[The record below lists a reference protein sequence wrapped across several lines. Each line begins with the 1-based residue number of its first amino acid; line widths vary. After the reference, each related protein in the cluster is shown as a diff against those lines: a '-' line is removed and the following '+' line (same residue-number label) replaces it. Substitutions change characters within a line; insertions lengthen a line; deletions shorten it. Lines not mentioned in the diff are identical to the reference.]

1 MFSRLSIQNYAL
13 IESLEMQP
21 HAAMNI
27 ITGETGAGKSIMLGA
42 VGLLL
47 GNRADTKVLYNTDRK
62 CIIEGEFNIASYNIE
77 GLFIQYDLD
86 FEAST
91 LIRREITPSGKS
103 RAFVNDTPVTLEI
116 LKDLGS
122 HLMDIHSQ
130 HQTLQLST
138 SDFQLNIIDTYASNR
153 ELLESY
159 QEKYTSYKKAS
170 KKLAELKANAERIA
184 QESDY
189 NTYLLKELVEA
200 SLIENEQE
208 GLEEELKVLE
218 HAEEI
223 KANLVNMLALL
234 DRNEP
239 NISSMLQEAR
249 NLSSQISG
257 YSENLKSISERL
269 NESFIELTDL
279 LHEIELQDSNLEVD
293 MERTEALRDRISMVY
308 HLQNKHHVDSI
319 KGLLEIQERLEQE
332 TFLANNLESEIEQAK
347 SSLEVAETN
356 LKMIADKLSKKR
368 TSTFAEL
375 QHEIAELLQQLGMPD
390 GKIVIESNPKDYS
403 ENGIDDIAILFS
415 ANKGVP
421 PSPLGKVASGGE
433 FSRLMFCF
441 KYILADKTA
450 LPTMV
455 FDEIDAGISGEI
467 ALQMGSMLQTMARKH
482 QIITISHLPQI
493 AARGQAHY
501 FVYKDFRDQRSVS
514 TIKKLSEEEKVQ
526 EVAKMIGGDNPAE
539 SAIASAQDLISLS
552 T

>member
-77 GLFIQYDLD
+77 GLFTQYDLD

-159 QEKYTSYKKAS
+159 QEKYTNYKKAS

-200 SLIENEQE
+200 NLIENEQD

-234 DRNEP
+234 DRSEP

>member
-77 GLFIQYDLD
+77 GLFTQYDLD
-86 FEAST
+86 FETST

-159 QEKYTSYKKAS
+159 QEKYTNYKKAS

-200 SLIENEQE
+200 NLIENEQE

-539 SAIASAQDLISLS
+539 SAIASAKDLISLS